1 MSTANLR
8 KLHRE
13 LQQRRSQQKA
23 NNATSCWPSPAIPF
37 CSAGPKV
44 PRAPPVPLCS
54 AGPKVPRAHCKDN
67 ELRFGNLDLVDEDET
82 GRCTKCNTD
91 VNAKKLASKRKQT
104 RACQRC
110 DDCREKDVAMKAIAE
125 LRKDLDLLH
134 PSEQEDIA
142 RIREK
147 IAELTQTIPDSHV
160 ADHTRSQ
167 VAVDPWK
174 QTYAAIADA
183 VTRRMDAVGENAP
196 EFDSDEPETSQPRTQ
211 SVNDGSS
218 SPVRVPLYGESVKD
232 RTLRMLRQEAREE
245 MVAVQGAPP
254 KVVTKAD
261 MDEDGEVHP
270 DLLAHREDR
279 EDRANREA
287 SALGIYKGRQDEP
300 LIVQACLL
308 IF

>member
-23 NNATSCWPSPAIPF
+23 KNAASCWPSPAIPF
-37 CSAGPKV
+37 CSAGP
-44 PRAPPVPLCS
+44 
-54 AGPKVPRAHCKDN
+54 KDN

-91 VNAKKLASKRKQT
+91 VNAKKLASKRKHT
-104 RACQRC
+104 KACQRC

-147 IAELTQTIPDSHV
+147 IAELTQT
-160 ADHTRSQ
+160 

-183 VTRRMDAVGENAP
+183 VTRRMDAVGEYAP
-196 EFDSDEPETSQPRTQ
+196 EFDSDEPETSVE
-211 SVNDGSS
+211 SGE
-218 SPVRVPLYGESVKD
+218 VPLYGESVKD
-232 RTLRMLRQEAREE
+232 RTLRLLRQEAREE
-245 MVAVQGAPP
+245 LVAVQGAPP

-261 MDEDGEVHP
+261 MVRQAKEAGEAYKRQQQQQQEEEDDMALPPKKRQPQKSRGKGGNANEKCSIAVSIASIASTAGRAEV
-270 DLLAHREDR
+270 RCR
-279 EDRANREA
+279 
-287 SALGIYKGRQDEP
+287 
-300 LIVQACLL
+300 
-308 IF
+308 